1 MSEAEIGF
9 HFLPTFCNFSPINR
23 NLVMKKFIISIS
35 LILLLFVA
43 FFLMLILTDTPMNL
57 SLIGS
62 GVATL
67 IAGSYLGLSIMGKPL
82 KAISTKIDKL
92 TDIKRVGYFVGLL
105 CVNMCVCWTLLET
118 KDATMETLP
127 LTFYCIAFVIAVFVG
142 FFTRKLFVSLETNNA
157 K

>member
-1 MSEAEIGF
+1 
-9 HFLPTFCNFSPINR
+9 
-23 NLVMKKFIISIS
+23 MKKFIISIS

-67 IAGSYLGLSIMGKPL
+67 IAGTYLGLLLMGKPL
-82 KAISTKIDKL
+82 KTISTNIDKL
-92 TDIKRVGYFVGLL
+92 TDMKRFGYFVGLL
-105 CVNMCVCWTLLET
+105 TVNMCVCWTLLET

-127 LTFYCIAFVIAVFVG
+127 LTFYSIAFIVAIFIG
-142 FFTRKLFVSLETNNA
+142 FLTRKLFISLDTEKA

>member
-1 MSEAEIGF
+1 
-9 HFLPTFCNFSPINR
+9 
-23 NLVMKKFIISIS
+23 MKKFIISIS

-92 TDIKRVGYFVGLL
+92 TDIKRVGYSVGLL

>member
-1 MSEAEIGF
+1 
-9 HFLPTFCNFSPINR
+9 
-23 NLVMKKFIISIS
+23 MKKFVIFISF
-35 LILLLFVA
+35 ILLLFVA

-67 IAGSYLGLSIMGKPL
+67 IAGSYLGLSTMGEPL

-92 TDIKRVGYFVGLL
+92 TDIKRVGYFIGLL
-105 CVNMCVCWTLLET
+105 SVNMCVCWTLLET
-118 KDATMETLP
+118 KDATMEALP
-127 LTFYCIAFVIAVFVG
+127 LTWYGIAFIVAVFVG
-142 FFTRKLFVSLETNNA
+142 FFTRKLFINLDTEDA

>member
-1 MSEAEIGF
+1 
-9 HFLPTFCNFSPINR
+9 
-23 NLVMKKFIISIS
+23 MKKFIISIS

-43 FFLMLILTDTPMNL
+43 FFLMLILTKTPMNL

-67 IAGSYLGLSIMGKPL
+67 IAGSYLGLSIMGKPFR
-82 KAISTKIDKL
+82 AISTKIDKL

-105 CVNMCVCWTLLET
+105 SVNMCVCWTLLET

-142 FFTRKLFVSLETNNA
+142 FFTRKLFISLETNNA
-157 K
+157 KYIETHNYPL